1 MPDQTQQFSFKVLT
15 INIHKGFTAF
25 NRRFILPELRD
36 AVRTVSADIVCLQE
50 VMGAH
55 EVHPLHVEN
64 WPDTS
69 HYEFLADTMW
79 SDFAYGRNAVYPE
92 GHHGNAVLSR
102 YPIEHYENRDVSVD
116 SAEKRGVLY
125 CRIVPPMTGKAI
137 HVMCVH
143 LGLREA
149 HRQAQLAMLAE
160 WVNELPDGE
169 PVLVAGDFNDWRQK
183 ANHPLKVL
191 AGLDEIFTRAHGRP
205 ARTFPVQFPL
215 LRLDRIYVK
224 NASASAPTALPLRT
238 WRHLSD
244 HAPLSAEIHLRNVAG
259 AKAIRSSCWKTA
271 SNIIPRCLRRLARH
285 KNASFLKR
293 LSGLR
298 MTSANSCMRRYW
310 QQRNAG

>member
-116 SAEKRGVLY
+116 GAEKRGVLY

-143 LGLREA
+143 LGLRE
-149 HRQAQLAMLAE
+149 
-160 WVNELPDGE
+160 
-169 PVLVAGDFNDWRQK
+169 
-183 ANHPLKVL
+183 
-191 AGLDEIFTRAHGRP
+191 
-205 ARTFPVQFPL
+205 
-215 LRLDRIYVK
+215 
-224 NASASAPTALPLRT
+224 
-238 WRHLSD
+238 
-244 HAPLSAEIHLRNVAG
+244 
-259 AKAIRSSCWKTA
+259 
-271 SNIIPRCLRRLARH
+271 
-285 KNASFLKR
+285 
-293 LSGLR
+293 
-298 MTSANSCMRRYW
+298 
-310 QQRNAG
+310 

>member
-116 SAEKRGVLY
+116 GAEKRGVLY

-160 WVNELPDGE
+160 WVNEL
-169 PVLVAGDFNDWRQK
+169 
-183 ANHPLKVL
+183 
-191 AGLDEIFTRAHGRP
+191 P

-244 HAPLSAEIHLRNVAG
+244 HAPLSAEIHL
-259 AKAIRSSCWKTA
+259 
-271 SNIIPRCLRRLARH
+271 
-285 KNASFLKR
+285 
-293 LSGLR
+293 
-298 MTSANSCMRRYW
+298 
-310 QQRNAG
+310 